1 MIQNLCHYITV
12 TYEDFKFKL
21 CLRCLECG
29 LLMGYLMIRQ
39 IMHVEL
45 IWSLYNFYILKWN
58 QWKNQKFLYHHY
70 LECFILY
77 KYVFKFLKMS
87 SYLFSMTRDILIST
101 PCNEDCSRNGV
112 DIFQV
117 KRVIAGQVDQGF
129 GIKVLFLLS
138 IFVQDDRR
146 NLTESVKCLPP
157 LSTPD

>member
-1 MIQNLCHYITV
+1 
-12 TYEDFKFKL
+12 
-21 CLRCLECG
+21 
-29 LLMGYLMIRQ
+29 
-39 IMHVEL
+39 
-45 IWSLYNFYILKWN
+45 
-58 QWKNQKFLYHHY
+58 
-70 LECFILY
+70 
-77 KYVFKFLKMS
+77 
-87 SYLFSMTRDILIST
+87 MTRDILIST